1 MILTLM
7 AAHSMRCILVT
18 SCLSLALLP
27 AQAGETELPFQVHG
41 RNQIILVEG
50 HVNGKPVTLI
60 LDTGAA
66 ETILHYQILNIPEMD
81 LRLSRF
87 LTGAPGMRGEAM
99 WAGANLRLGS
109 KLWRERRVVVMN
121 LREVSRVHGRQ
132 IDGILGEDILRE
144 FDRVVIDFKSRK
156 IILVR

>member
-1 MILTLM
+1 MRLALM
-7 AAHSMRCILVT
+7 AAPSMRYILVT
-18 SCLSLALLP
+18 SGLWLALLP
-27 AQAGETELPFQVHG
+27 AQAGDTELPFQLHG
-41 RNQIILVEG
+41 RDLVILVEAR
-50 HVNGKPVTLI
+50 VNGKPVTLI

-66 ETILHYQILNIPEMD
+66 ATILHYQILDIPEMN

-87 LTGAPGMRGEAM
+87 LAGAPGMRGEAM

-132 IDGILGEDILRE
+132 IDGILGQDILRE